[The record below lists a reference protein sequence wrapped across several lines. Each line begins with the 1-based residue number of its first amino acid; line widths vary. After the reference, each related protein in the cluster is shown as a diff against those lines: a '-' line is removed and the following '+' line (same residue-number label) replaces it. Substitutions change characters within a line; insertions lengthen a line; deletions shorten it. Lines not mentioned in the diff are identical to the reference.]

1 MSNVVIVGTQWGDEG
16 KGKIV
21 DLLTEFAD
29 AVVRFQGGHNAGH
42 TLVIQGKKYVLHLIP
57 SGIVRANK
65 LCLIGNGV
73 VVDPGALIEEIQH
86 LAELGVAVNSNLF
99 KVSAQA
105 NLIMPYH
112 RELDVAREKRKG
124 KGKIGTTGRGIG
136 PAYEDRAARRGI
148 RMSDLLNRQIFEAKL
163 RDNLAYHN
171 FMLENFYNAAT
182 FSFETIRD
190 ETMRMAAVLAP
201 YIEDVGQ
208 LLHQATRNGQCILFE
223 GAQGTMLDVEHGTYP
238 YVTSSNTVA
247 GNAAIGSGVGP
258 TALHH
263 VLGITKAYTTRVG
276 SGPMPTELNDAI
288 GEHLS
293 RVGHEV
299 GATTGRAR
307 RCGWFD
313 AVVVRH
319 AARTNGLTSMAL
331 TKMDVLDELETL
343 RICVAYERNGSR
355 IKDMPS
361 DPSVLEMCE
370 PIYEDLPGWKTSL
383 SQVKRLED
391 LPPEALAYIRKL
403 EELTGV
409 RVSILSTGPDR
420 EQTMVLENPFR

>member
-112 RELDVAREKRKG
+112 RELDIAREKRKG

-182 FSFETIRD
+182 FSFEAIRD

-238 YVTSSNTVA
+238 FVTSSNTVA

-276 SGPMPTELNDAI
+276 SGPMPTELNDSI

-343 RICVAYERNGSR
+343 RVCVAYERNGSR

-370 PIYEDLPGWKTSL
+370 PIYENLPGWKTSL
-383 SQVKRLED
+383 SQAKCLED

-420 EQTMVLENPFR
+420 DQTMVLENPFL